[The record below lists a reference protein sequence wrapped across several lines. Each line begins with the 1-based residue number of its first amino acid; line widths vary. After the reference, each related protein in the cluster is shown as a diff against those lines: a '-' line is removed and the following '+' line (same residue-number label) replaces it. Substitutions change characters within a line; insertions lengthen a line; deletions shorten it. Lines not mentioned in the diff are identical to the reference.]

1 MKIARMFGLILA
13 LGFSAAFAQQELSPE
28 ALVRKVTEDVLESI
42 KNDKALQA
50 GDRSKA
56 LALAEQK
63 VLPHIDFRE
72 ATRLAVGR
80 SWNAASPEQQEK
92 LVTEFRAMLVR
103 IYSNSIDAY
112 RGQTMRV
119 QPVRLAP
126 GATEVTV
133 RNQYLRPGQQA
144 VVVDYAMRKTPDG
157 WKIYDITVENVSL
170 VLTYRAEFDQVM
182 RQSGVDGLIKRLAEK
197 NQPASL
203 RPRKG

>member
-13 LGFSAAFAQQELSPE
+13 LGFSAAFAQQELAPE

-63 VLPHIDFRE
+63 VLPHVDFRE